1 MRSRKGNIND
11 LEELAAI
18 ESTCFPPE
26 QAAGLE
32 QFRARLKKYPH
43 HFLVLCDDNDR
54 IISFINGFVT
64 DIPDLTDEMYAKP
77 DMHNEKGSWQMIF
90 GLDTL
95 PDHRRRGYAQTLMN
109 EFLSIARSEG
119 RRGAVLTCKE
129 SLIEFYER
137 FGFVNEGVSAG
148 SVIGGVKWYQMR
160 RSF

>member
-1 MRSRKGNIND
+1 MKLRRGNIND
-11 LEELAAI
+11 LRELASI
-18 ESTCFPPE
+18 ESICFPPE

-32 QFRARLKKYPH
+32 QFRRRLEKYPQ
-43 HFLVLCDDNDR
+43 HFLVLCDSDGK

-64 DIPDLTDEMYAKP
+64 DIPDLTDEMYEKA
-77 DMHNEKGSWQMIF
+77 DMHKENGSWQMIF
-90 GLDTL
+90 GLNTL
-95 PDHRRRGYAQTLMN
+95 PEYRRRGHAQTLMN

-129 SLIEFYER
+129 SLIGFYER
-137 FGFVNEGVSAG
+137 FGFVNEGVSEG